1 MRVTFLGTGTSQG
14 IPIIGCHCA
23 VCSSVDFRD
32 KRLRTSI
39 HIEIEG
45 KSFIID
51 AGPDFRQQVLRE
63 RIVKLDA
70 LIFTHEH
77 KDHTAGLDDVRGFNY
92 LQQKNLPIYSTK
104 RVLNQLKKEFAYA
117 FADIKYPGVPL
128 IDLFEIENKEFQI
141 EGIDIKPIEVQHH
154 FLPVLGYRFQDFTY
168 ITDAKFIEDFEIEK
182 IKGTKVLVLN
192 ALQKTPHL
200 SHFTLQEALEMVEL
214 IQPQM
219 TYLTHLSH
227 HMGLHKSVEKELP
240 SNVKIAYDG
249 LKLNL

>member
-14 IPIIGCHCA
+14 IPIIGCRCA

-63 RIVKLDA
+63 RIVNLDA

-92 LQQKNLPIYSTK
+92 LQHRNLPIYGTQ

-128 IDLFEIENKEFQI
+128 IDLFEIENKKFQI
-141 EGIDIKPIEVQHH
+141 EGVDIMPIEVHHH

-168 ITDAKFIEDFEIEK
+168 ITDAKSIADFEIEK

-192 ALQKTPHL
+192 ALQKNPHL
-200 SHFTLQEALEMVEL
+200 SHFTLEEALQMVEL
-214 IQPQM
+214 IQPQT

-227 HMGLHKSVEKELP
+227 HMGLHRLVEKELP
-240 SNVKIAYDG
+240 PNVKIAYDG